1 MTWAD
6 MAKKYPE
13 YREDM
18 TKDRERDFVKD
29 CFDCYEKEGFA
40 EKFNAI
46 FDTYKEYHGKKFTVI
61 GRSTEDDTDL
71 TCLPM
76 WKIRFED
83 GTETAAY
90 PEEIIPS
97 EIKNNQP

>member
-18 TKDRERDFVKD
+18 TKDRERDSVKD

-40 EKFNAI
+40 ENLMLYLI
-46 FDTYKEYHGKKFTVI
+46 
-61 GRSTEDDTDL
+61 L
-71 TCLPM
+71 
-76 WKIRFED
+76 
-83 GTETAAY
+83 
-90 PEEIIPS
+90 
-97 EIKNNQP
+97 IKSIMERNLQSLDVLRKMIQT

>member
-46 FDTYKEYHGKKFTVI
+46 FDTYKEYHGKKFKQTI
-61 GRSTEDDTDL
+61 KYFFRTL
-71 TCLPM
+71 T
-76 WKIRFED
+76 IF
-83 GTETAAY
+83 TF
-90 PEEIIPS
+90 PESYINGS
-97 EIKNNQP
+97 FWCDNNMN